1 MIATALSV
9 NLVLVAQLDVATTS
23 ESFLKRVRL
32 PDRAVFSVFGPQKRI
47 LLYRN
52 ATAEAYLGKDM
63 SDSRLLAALGDK
75 PATVVELTSSIDRV
89 RRVYGL
95 ATAGETGCVS
105 MVGIPSESLYAPA
118 RNQFNRYIVFSLAG
132 LLLAMVAALLIARS
146 IAQPVRQLRDA
157 AQRYGAGDS
166 SARAPLQTS
175 SELEELRKAFNVMA
189 EEIQKREA
197 RLTELDRLKSD
208 FVSGVSHEMRTP
220 LTTIKTLTRVLLR
233 DSATETER
241 REFLEM
247 IMAECDRQ
255 IDMVL
260 NLLDLSRIEAG
271 TFNIA
276 LSKVDVADVVTSCSD
291 SERRNAEA
299 RGDELVV
306 RLPERLPAVMAD
318 RAALR
323 RVFCGLVQN
332 AIKYTPDGGRITLSA
347 EAAAGEVRISVSD
360 TGRGI
365 PEEDIPRI
373 FEKFYRGHGTGA
385 QATAPEGDASTD
397 SAAPPGVG
405 LGLYLARTVV
415 EEIGGRIDVKS
426 RIGDGT
432 VFTIVLPAW
441 DNRDDE

>member
-1 MIATALSV
+1 
-9 NLVLVAQLDVATTS
+9 
-23 ESFLKRVRL
+23 
-32 PDRAVFSVFGPQKRI
+32 
-47 LLYRN
+47 
-52 ATAEAYLGKDM
+52 
-63 SDSRLLAALGDK
+63 
-75 PATVVELTSSIDRV
+75 
-89 RRVYGL
+89 
-95 ATAGETGCVS
+95 
-105 MVGIPSESLYAPA
+105 
-118 RNQFNRYIVFSLAG
+118 
-132 LLLAMVAALLIARS
+132 
-146 IAQPVRQLRDA
+146 
-157 AQRYGAGDS
+157 
-166 SARAPLQTS
+166 
-175 SELEELRKAFNVMA
+175 
-189 EEIQKREA
+189 
-197 RLTELDRLKSD
+197 
-208 FVSGVSHEMRTP
+208 
-220 LTTIKTLTRVLLR
+220 
-233 DSATETER
+233 
-241 REFLEM
+241 M

-276 LSKVDVADVVTSCSD
+276 LSRVDVADVVNSCSD

-332 AIKYTPDGGRITLSA
+332 AIKYTPDGGRITLAA

-385 QATAPEGDASTD
+385 QATALEGDSSTD

-415 EEIGGRIDVKS
+415 EEIGGRIEVKS

-441 DNRDDE
+441 DNRDDDKARNESTASDG